1 MCSCKCWIWK
11 WIEQTRGLI
20 QTTMTE
26 KKTEK
31 DIEMI
36 EITEEDVDL
45 IDVQLTDDMD

>member
-1 MCSCKCWIWK
+1 MNRTNKG
-11 WIEQTRGLI
+11 TYTDYYDR
-20 QTTMTE
+20 